1 MTLKVFTFNLG
12 IKNDFKNSSL
22 KLTFQTSTA
31 PFILVQAVHAVQ
43 AFFFSCFPDLRRT
56 ECGLV
61 QQPRCWVLP
70 SLSSQEHAV
79 VFLGL
84 SSAAAQTVN
93 ARCQMRDCLHS
104 SLSTGGN
111 GVIGLKTWTLFESFV
126 GIFIDFILIIY
137 LLVYFSPVSWPL
149 AVFRYA
155 EASAPSHLLLWMLKR
170 VHLCVYRV
178 YTVCIL

>member
-1 MTLKVFTFNLG
+1 ML
-12 IKNDFKNSSL
+12 
-22 KLTFQTSTA
+22 
-31 PFILVQAVHAVQ
+31 FILSRPL
-43 AFFFSCFPDLRRT
+43 FFSFFPDLRQT

-84 SSAAAQTVN
+84 LSAAAQTVN
-93 ARCQMRDCLHS
+93 ARYQMRDCLHS

-149 AVFRYA
+149 ACLLG
-155 EASAPSHLLLWMLKR
+155 SPSFGMR
-170 VHLCVYRV
+170 RPVHLHIRSVGANV
-178 YTVCIL
+178 KESAFVCI

>member
-1 MTLKVFTFNLG
+1 ML
-12 IKNDFKNSSL
+12 SRPS
-22 KLTFQTSTA
+22 
-31 PFILVQAVHAVQ
+31 
-43 AFFFSCFPDLRRT
+43 FFFFIFSRPQTDRVW
-56 ECGLV
+56 GLV

-137 LLVYFSPVSWPL
+137 LLVYFSPASWPL
-149 AVFRYA
+149 ACLLG
-155 EASAPSHLLLWMLKR
+155 SPSFGMR
-170 VHLCVYRV
+170 RPVHLHIRSVGANV
-178 YTVCIL
+178 KESEFVCI